1 MSTNSLWF
9 WQQNRKGPMPAQQVE
24 FVHQTE
30 ISCSRGHTTQYLTI
44 PEVRDTYGWKMPGS
58 VNCPICSQRYL
69 LVNPVLE
76 E

>member
-9 WQQNRKGPMPAQQVE
+9 WQQNRKGPMPATSVD

-30 ISCSRGHTTQYLTI
+30 ISCSRGHEVEYLKI
-44 PEVRDTYGWKMPGS
+44 IELRDSYGFKMPGS
-58 VNCPICSQRYL
+58 VTCPVCSQRYML
-69 LVNPVLE
+69 INPTLE

>member
-44 PEVRDTYGWKMPGS
+44 LEVHNTNG
-58 VNCPICSQRYL
+58 
-69 LVNPVLE
+69 
-76 E
+76 